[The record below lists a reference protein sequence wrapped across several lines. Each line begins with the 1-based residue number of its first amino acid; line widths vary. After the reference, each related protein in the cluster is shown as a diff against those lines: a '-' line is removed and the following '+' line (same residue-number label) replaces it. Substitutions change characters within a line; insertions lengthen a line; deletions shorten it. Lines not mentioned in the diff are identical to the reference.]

1 MEEPLSSWRVA
12 EASANWRMAA
22 GDLPDVNVWLAL
34 CSAAHPFHAAAMQ
47 YWQSSCQ
54 TQTTLWFCRTTMLG
68 MVRLLSQSRVMGP
81 NVLDLAQAMAIY
93 RQWLLTPG
101 VELWLD
107 ALGVDDAVAQMLARG
122 AQPWPARFW
131 TDICLAATAQCAGL
145 RMVSFDRDFERF
157 GLERCL
163 ILKASGSGAA

>member
-1 MEEPLSSWRVA
+1 MKEPLSSWRVA

-93 RQWLLTPG
+93 RQ
-101 VELWLD
+101 
-107 ALGVDDAVAQMLARG
+107 
-122 AQPWPARFW
+122 
-131 TDICLAATAQCAGL
+131 CLAL
-145 RMVSFDRDFERF
+145 S
-157 GLERCL
+157 
-163 ILKASGSGAA
+163 SGWMLLAWTMP